1 MPASEGP
8 LEMSDDVA
16 PPLEEGWY
24 LMSVSEL
31 EQELARWREPGTE
44 HGPSAARR
52 LSPAEAMARRDAG
65 NLPDEQGRRLRLV
78 LHVEGGADSAALDAR
93 RRHFEP
99 DYHDP
104 PTWRGHDSAPVNVVP
119 LRLTRGG
126 LGRTAEVTRGGL
138 GRTAE
143 VTRGGLGRTAE
154 VTRGGLGRT
163 AERSERPETAAAWF
177 DRPELAALEREWR
190 ATGAIGGLRI
200 PADVRGF
207 VYKTVLSLRSAGHA
221 VNVDTVSSSIA
232 RWTSPDDAAHIRVA
246 LEDANQR
253 A

>member
-143 VTRGGLGRTAE
+143 
-154 VTRGGLGRT
+154 
-163 AERSERPETAAAWF
+163 RSERPETAAAWF

>member
-1 MPASEGP
+1 MPAPEGP

-31 EQELARWREPGTE
+31 EQELARWRDPGTAQ
-44 HGPSAARR
+44 GPSAARR
-52 LSPAEAMARRDAG
+52 LSSAEAMARRDAG

-78 LHVEGGADSAALDAR
+78 LHLEGGADSAALDAR

-119 LRLTRGG
+119 LRLS
-126 LGRTAEVTRGGL
+126 
-138 GRTAE
+138 
-143 VTRGGLGRTAE
+143 
-154 VTRGGLGRT
+154 RGGLGRT